1 MTKLCFAYPWATL
14 GGCERVFINRALAF
28 SKFFPG
34 TELDFLFLSDSGGL
48 SGFLSA
54 IERYSLTNTTQ
65 VVESIEKKYDLVSL
79 VDCPQL
85 LGEIGSGDQRYMVE
99 CHTGYA
105 QNRRYLANLPRTCNV
120 VAAPS
125 KNFADLIRREFP
137 RIRIPIVELRNFVP
151 WDIVPTQTHRD
162 ITLPTWNRRP
172 IFFLGRLDKLK
183 DPLAMLDAFCL
194 LERRRTGEFMLLIC
208 GPQSEEIDIN
218 HEISVRNLHSYCALF
233 PPVPFH
239 SVDILMR
246 AVARAGGIFVSTSH
260 AESFGLSAAEAISS
274 LIPVVLSDIEAHRT
288 LVAGYED
295 TMTYQIGDVETL
307 AERIE
312 YVHDS
317 YSDMVSCLGKLR
329 EKLSASTF
337 IGDWNRIVPMTMR

>member
-1 MTKLCFAYPWATL
+1 MTRLCFAYPWATL

-54 IERYSLTNTTQ
+54 IERYSLTNTIK
-65 VVESIEKKYDLVSL
+65 VVESIEKKYDLISL

-85 LGEIGSGDQRYMVE
+85 LGEIGSGDQSYMVE

-105 QNRRYLANLPRTCNV
+105 QNRRYLANLPETCKV
-120 VAAPS
+120 IAAPS
-125 KNFADLIRREFP
+125 KNFADLIRCEFP

-151 WDIVPTQTHRD
+151 WDIVPSQIHQD
-162 ITLPTWNRRP
+162 IILPAWSRRP
-172 IFFLGRLDKLK
+172 IFFLGRLDQLK
-183 DPLAMLDAFCL
+183 DPLALLDAFCL
-194 LERRRTGEFMLLIC
+194 LERHRAGEFMLLIC
-208 GPQSEEIDIN
+208 GPRSEEVDID
-218 HEISVRNLHSYCALF
+218 HEISTRNLHSCCVLL

-274 LIPVVLSDIEAHRT
+274 LIPVVLSDIKAHRT

-295 TMTYQIGDVETL
+295 IMTYQIGDAKTL

-312 YVHDS
+312 HMHDS
-317 YSDMVSCLGKLR
+317 YSDVVSCLGKLR
-329 EKLSASTF
+329 EKFSANTF
-337 IGDWNRIVPMTMR
+337 VGDWNRIAPIAMR